1 MISSNKFFSLNKSE
15 TPGVNLSSQRWI
27 ENSLFPEIFLNWIH
41 SLHFNHV
48 LFTCL
53 TWLSP
58 FSCFLTFF
66 TYLKCYMLWIVM
78 GTIAELGAVLPN
90 PFDLLWSTAQ
100 RCFIRTLL
108 SQVNA
113 VDTLLIACDVLR
125 DISWDFQIFQILHFQ
140 WNTRR
145 ACLSATST
153 FLFQSSSD
161 GNSSQQSRE
170 PSNNSNNLSTSMFW
184 YFGAERASEARAVK
198 GQQTA
203 WTVKDLWCSFV
214 GALCGPKKNQRPFFS
229 KSQLGAKRRERE
241 LAGKQCWNSTLACA
255 PCMMW
260 AGDVLA
266 TSTGNCAKLNFTQT
280 GWTGPYSTYV

>member
-125 DISWDFQIFQILHFQ
+125 DISWDF
-140 WNTRR
+140 
-145 ACLSATST
+145 S
-153 FLFQSSSD
+153 
-161 GNSSQQSRE
+161 
-170 PSNNSNNLSTSMFW
+170 NLSNFAFSMKYSASMFVCN
-184 YFGAERASEARAVK
+184 FDVSVPK
-198 GQQTA
+198 F
-203 WTVKDLWCSFV
+203 LWW
-214 GALCGPKKNQRPFFS
+214 
-229 KSQLGAKRRERE
+229 QL
-241 LAGKQCWNSTLACA
+241 
-255 PCMMW
+255 
-260 AGDVLA
+260 
-266 TSTGNCAKLNFTQT
+266 FTT
-280 GWTGPYSTYV
+280 I